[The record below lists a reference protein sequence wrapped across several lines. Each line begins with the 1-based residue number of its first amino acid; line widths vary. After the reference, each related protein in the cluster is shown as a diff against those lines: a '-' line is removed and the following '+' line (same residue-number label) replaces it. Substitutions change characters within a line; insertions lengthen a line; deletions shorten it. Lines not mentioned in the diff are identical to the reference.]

1 MSFAL
6 LLLLLSFHRPV
17 EAGRAA
23 MDGYFVVLPAVSVST
38 WVVGVLGRSDL
49 VSFLAQKATVPKT

>member
-6 LLLLLSFHRPV
+6 LLLLPPLHRPV

-23 MDGYFVVLPAVSVST
+23 MDGYFVVLSTVST
-38 WVVGVLGRSDL
+38 WVVGLLGGLNL
-49 VSFLAQKATVPKT
+49 VSFLAQEATVPKT